1 MGRKLVLKSER
12 DLAAM
17 RKAGRLVAQ
26 ALEALKAQV
35 RPGISTAQL
44 DRFAYEYVTRH
55 GAVPSFKGYHGYPAS
70 LCASINEEVV
80 HCIPRPTRILREG
93 DIVSLDLGVRLNG
106 YHGDSALTV
115 AVGQVPSAAQRL
127 MDVTLEALW
136 KGIEQVRVG
145 NYLQDVSRVIQR
157 HVEAG
162 GYSVVREM
170 VGHGI
175 GRSLH
180 EEPQIPNFYTA
191 PDSKN
196 PLVPLR
202 EGMTLAIEPMVNA
215 GGTEIEVMP
224 DMWTVVTKDRS
235 LSAHFEHTVAVTR
248 RGPEVL
254 TLL

>member
-1 MGRKLVLKSER
+1 MARKVVIKSER

-17 RKAGRLVAQ
+17 RNAGRLVAR

-35 RPGISTAQL
+35 RPGVSTAEL

-55 GAVPSFKGYHGYPAS
+55 GAIPSFKGYHGYPAS

-80 HCIPRPTRILREG
+80 HCIPKPTRILREG
-93 DIVSLDLGVRLNG
+93 DIVSLDLGVRLCG
-106 YHGDSALTV
+106 FHGDSALTV
-115 AVGQVPSAAQRL
+115 GVGKVPTQAQRL

-136 KGIEQVRVG
+136 KGIEQARLG
-145 NYLQDVSRVIQR
+145 NSLQHVSWAIQQ
-157 HVEAG
+157 HVEANG
-162 GYSVVREM
+162 FSVVREM

-175 GRSLH
+175 GRNLH
-180 EEPQIPNFYTA
+180 EEPQVPNYTA
-191 PDSKN
+191 PEHQN
-196 PLVPLR
+196 PPLR

-215 GGTEIEVMP
+215 GGTDIEVMP

-254 TLL
+254 TLP

>member
-1 MGRKLVLKSER
+1 MAGKVAIKSER

-17 RKAGRLVAQ
+17 RNAGRLVAR

-35 RPGISTAQL
+35 RPGVSTAEL
-44 DRFAYEYVTRH
+44 DRFAYDYVTRH

-80 HCIPRPTRILREG
+80 HCIPKPTRILREG
-93 DIVSLDLGVRLNG
+93 DIISLDLGVRLCG
-106 YHGDSALTV
+106 FHGDSALTV
-115 AVGQVPSAAQRL
+115 GVGKIPPQAQRL

-136 KGIEQVRVG
+136 KGIEQTRLG
-145 NYLQDVSRVIQR
+145 NSLQDVSWAIQQ
-157 HVEAG
+157 HVEANG
-162 GYSVVREM
+162 FSVVREM

-175 GRSLH
+175 GRHLH
-180 EEPQIPNFYTA
+180 EEPQVPNYAA
-191 PDSKN
+191 PEHKN
-196 PLVPLR
+196 PLLR

-254 TLL
+254 TLP